1 MKRWCSL
8 FWGLC
13 MLALTTGCA
22 SLISRE
28 YTTVTPYVEQH
39 TVEENEEA
47 LVAENYLSL
56 KNAILSFVEDGME
69 HGVIR
74 VYDYDGDVEADL
86 AAATYEVSR
95 ADPLG
100 AYAVDYMTHD
110 CALIVSYYEIQI
122 DITFRR
128 SGEQIAGIQ
137 RTASSIS
144 LMDLLKNAL
153 SSYEPELTVRMSYYN
168 NPDILSMVEQ
178 YYEENPATAMEKPD
192 VTVNVYPD
200 SGYVRIVEILL
211 QYEESAQ
218 DLEEMKDAVATS
230 VRAAKEYVRYR
241 DTETGKL
248 QLLYTYLQERFSY
261 EEGEP
266 PTPVYS
272 FLCEGVTS
280 SEGCA
285 KSLQI
290 ICDQIGMECYTVNG
304 NKSGEPYYWNI
315 VCVDGAY
322 CHADLFRSVT
332 NNSDFLTLYT
342 DEAMAEYYWDL
353 ERYPACP

>member
-100 AYAVDYMTHD
+100 AYAVDF
-110 CALIVSYYEIQI
+110 LIRRIDGSADSPLKIEI
-122 DITFRR
+122 
-128 SGEQIAGIQ
+128 
-137 RTASSIS
+137 
-144 LMDLLKNAL
+144 K
-153 SSYEPELTVRMSYYN
+153 PEL
-168 NPDILSMVEQ
+168 VERDSVKQ
-178 YYEENPATAMEKPD
+178 LPA
-192 VTVNVYPD
+192 
-200 SGYVRIVEILL
+200 
-211 QYEESAQ
+211 
-218 DLEEMKDAVATS
+218 
-230 VRAAKEYVRYR
+230 
-241 DTETGKL
+241 
-248 QLLYTYLQERFSY
+248 
-261 EEGEP
+261 
-266 PTPVYS
+266 
-272 FLCEGVTS
+272 
-280 SEGCA
+280 
-285 KSLQI
+285 
-290 ICDQIGMECYTVNG
+290 
-304 NKSGEPYYWNI
+304 
-315 VCVDGAY
+315 
-322 CHADLFRSVT
+322 
-332 NNSDFLTLYT
+332 
-342 DEAMAEYYWDL
+342 EAE
-353 ERYPACP
+353 